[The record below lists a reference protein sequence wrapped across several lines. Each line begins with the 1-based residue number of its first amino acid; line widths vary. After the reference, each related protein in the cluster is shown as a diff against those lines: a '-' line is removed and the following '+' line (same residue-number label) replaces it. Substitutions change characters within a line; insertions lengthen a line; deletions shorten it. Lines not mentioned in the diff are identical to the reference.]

1 MKWFCPKLH
10 HLISRFEGY
19 FSSWHRTCSLKV
31 CGDSVSAEMGWLKFP
46 SFLPCLSLIR
56 VSHRHF
62 VGKSEEGSEAA
73 AILFFTLGCHTELC
87 SSCLLPQMVTYW
99 ACNRAAFPA
108 LMSSTS
114 LVSPVFSP
122 LMKLLLQATCF
133 VKVRKSES
141 RRESSQFQWVQ
152 LLLEFWLVFALLHL
166 MPIFPSLQASSFSF
180 TGKNNSFNSFHNCIK
195 SNLCS

>member
-73 AILFFTLGCHTELC
+73 AILFFTLGCHTALC
-87 SSCLLPQMVTYW
+87 SSRLLPQMVTYW
-99 ACNRAAFPA
+99 ACNHAAFPA

-114 LVSPVFSP
+114 LVSPMFSP

-152 LLLEFWLVFALLHL
+152 LLLMSSGLSLLFSTL
-166 MPIFPSLQASSFSF
+166 CPYFLPFRLQASASQVKTTALIAS
-180 TGKNNSFNSFHNCIK
+180 TTA
-195 SNLCS
+195 